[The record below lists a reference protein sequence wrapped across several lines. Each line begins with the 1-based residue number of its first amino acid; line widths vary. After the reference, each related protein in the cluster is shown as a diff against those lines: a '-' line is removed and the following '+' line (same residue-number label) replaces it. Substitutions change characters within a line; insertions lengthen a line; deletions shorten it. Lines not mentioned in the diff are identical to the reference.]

1 MRKRSRPASGD
12 EPRTGPGTSSSSLSS
27 CVAGTEPAKRMCV
40 GDASQSSTTAK
51 MRSYK
56 KRMKYNRDWQMKWRW
71 LLYDED
77 GMYCSICMNYG
88 KPPPQTRGAWVTR
101 PVQNW
106 VKAVELL
113 SKHGK
118 SEWHLAAIEAL
129 AMSESAKQHGDI
141 VDKMLAASEME
152 RQQNRELMK
161 KLIRSLYFL
170 VRHRIPHTTTFE
182 GLIELQIDNGNDQ
195 LHENTQAKKPI

>member
-1 MRKRSRPASGD
+1 MHMYLHYFDRIMERFLVRKRSRPASGD
-12 EPRTGPGTSSSSLSS
+12 EPHTGPGTSSSSLSS

-77 GMYCSICMNYG
+77 GMYCSICRKYG

-141 VDKMLAASEME
+141 VDKMLAASEMKD
-152 RQQNRELMK
+152 NR
-161 KLIRSLYFL
+161 IVS
-170 VRHRIPHTTTFE
+170 
-182 GLIELQIDNGNDQ
+182 
-195 LHENTQAKKPI
+195 